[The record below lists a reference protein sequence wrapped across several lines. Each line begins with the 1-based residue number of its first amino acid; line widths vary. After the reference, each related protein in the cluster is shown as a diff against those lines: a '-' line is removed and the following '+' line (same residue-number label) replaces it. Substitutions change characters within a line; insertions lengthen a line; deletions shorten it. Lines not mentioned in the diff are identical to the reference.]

1 MKKILLSLIFICIA
15 VFTCGNHKTYI
26 SGNSHQNT
34 SPNNYINAIDTLTFK
49 DQIQKP
55 YYLRIPFAEVT
66 NKGTL
71 IVGADIREK
80 SVFIVPVYQD
90 YRDGCA
96 YPFDERRGLAHRDG
110 NDPVH
115 LPRHERIDGRP
126 LVLLRLHRVG
136 QENIVPASLQPRDD
150 IARKAREE
158 RVVDGRDGQPH
169 GISPPRP
176 EALCN
181 KVRGVPACPDLVLYF
196 RYGGLAY
203 PVTPALP

>member
-1 MKKILLSLIFICIA
+1 MRTA
-15 VFTCGNHKTYI
+15 VSAAAPDDK
-26 SGNSHQNT
+26 
-34 SPNNYINAIDTLTFK
+34 
-49 DQIQKP
+49 
-55 YYLRIPFAEVT
+55 LRHYEHLAVLHAGLPA
-66 NKGTL
+66 
-71 IVGADIREK
+71 GA
-80 SVFIVPVYQD
+80 
-90 YRDGCA
+90 
-96 YPFDERRGLAHRDG
+96 
-110 NDPVH
+110 
-115 LPRHERIDGRP
+115 
-126 LVLLRLHRVG
+126 G